1 MAPLVDDLEA
11 MVEPDARGDPES
23 PLRWTLKRLRQ
34 ITVALRERGH
44 DVSRRIVSDI
54 LHDLNYSLQ
63 GNQKTLVVARGL
75 MLLGDLLHGFA
86 KDLRRVSL
94 AVFGIVRAAVA
105 AREK

>member
-1 MAPLVDDLEA
+1 MAWSYSC
-11 MVEPDARGDPES
+11 GDWNAKHIAPIRLKKHGRPEHS
-23 PLRWTLKRLRQ
+23 
-34 ITVALRERGH
+34 VC
-44 DVSRRIVSDI
+44 
-54 LHDLNYSLQ
+54 
-63 GNQKTLVVARGL
+63 ARGL